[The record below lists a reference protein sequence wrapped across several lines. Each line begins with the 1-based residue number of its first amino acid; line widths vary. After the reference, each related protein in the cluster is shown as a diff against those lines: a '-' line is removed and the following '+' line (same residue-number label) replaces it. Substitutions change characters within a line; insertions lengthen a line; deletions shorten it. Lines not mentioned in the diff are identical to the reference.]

1 MAANYVTVIII
12 AYRLFHDPEPP
23 IRCILDAIS
32 AFHLAIKCSL
42 RVGLLQKRSF
52 SLEFPRHVFN
62 FLFQSKGSAV
72 VKKPGRLYQRNDIVE
87 LYFNDEHFQYFNKY
101 GEGCFVL
108 FPMYMRSFVKFSPLT
123 YKNDGTLHSLNCFL

>member
-1 MAANYVTVIII
+1 MVTSESNHSISNQVRWPPTMSLSLSLI
-12 AYRLFHDPEPP
+12 AYRLYHDREPP
-23 IRCILDAIS
+23 IRCIFDAIS

-72 VKKPGRLYQRNDIVE
+72 VKKPGRLYQRNDFIE
-87 LYFNDEHFQYFNKY
+87 LYFNDEHFQYLTSMVKAALFHSP
-101 GEGCFVL
+101 CTCVVL
-108 FPMYMRSFVKFSPLT
+108 
-123 YKNDGTLHSLNCFL
+123 